1 VNGVHDLGGM
11 HGFGPVVREDN
22 EPVFHADWERR
33 IFGLSLAAGFGGN
46 LDQARHAIERMPPD
60 RYLASTYYER
70 WLYSLETRLIE
81 KGLVTRAELEAAQPR
96 LRDGAAVR
104 DAPSRAER
112 TGSDAEA
119 AEPMANRGGGVA
131 DVSRRHSIQR
141 PRFKVG
147 SRVIARNINPEGHTR
162 LPRYARGRCAVIRH
176 DWGVFVFPDTNA
188 HGRGPSPQHCY
199 NVEFRGREL
208 WGIDHP
214 ANERI
219 FIDLWE
225 AYLEPDLAALPDATA
240 KIAAGKMPAPKR
252 LSTATKKSST
262 HAKMRSASAKPKQ
275 KPPRTPVKSA
285 SARNRKTTVQ
295 PRKRR

>member
-1 VNGVHDLGGM
+1 M
-11 HGFGPVVREDN
+11 HGFGPVVRKDN

-33 IFGLSLAAGFGGN
+33 IFGLSGVAGRKLGGN
-46 LDQARHAIERMPPD
+46 LDEARHAIERMPPD

-81 KGLVTRAELEAAQPR
+81 QGLITGAELEAAQQR

-104 DAPSRAER
+104 DVPGGAER

-119 AEPMANRGGGVA
+119 AEPIANRGGGDA
-131 DVSRRHSIQR
+131 DVSRRHLIQR
-141 PRFKVG
+141 ARFKIG

-162 LPRYARGRCAVIRH
+162 LPRYARGRHGMIRH

-188 HGRGPSPQHCY
+188 HERGPNPQHCY
-199 NVEFRGREL
+199 SVEFRGREL

-225 AYLEPDLAALPDATA
+225 AYLEPDLAALPAATA
-240 KIAAGKMPAPKR
+240 KIAAAKMPAPKR
-252 LSTATKKSST
+252 LSASAKKSST
-262 HAKMRSASAKPKQ
+262 HAKMRSASAKSTQ
-275 KPPRTPVKSA
+275 KPPHAPVKSA
-285 SARNRKTTVQ
+285 SARNSKTTAQ